1 VSGCGRTDP
10 DDGGPLSVLARNVL
24 TGLALLLFVAL
35 RAPLGPVGALTAFT
49 PLVLFLLVA
58 KPGTGWVLT
67 KVYFGVMWLCVLGF
81 AGAAG

>member
-1 VSGCGRTDP
+1 
-10 DDGGPLSVLARNVL
+10 VLARNVL

-49 PLVLFLLVA
+49 RSSLPAGA

-67 KVYFGVMWLCVLGF
+67 KVYFAVIVALCARLRGC
-81 AGAAG
+81 GG